1 MPAALLSTLCSGRRK
16 WSGLVVIGQGSE
28 ENVEA
33 ARFLASSIWKLGC
46 KRLSHLFR
54 GALT

>member
-1 MPAALLSTLCSGRRK
+1 MPAALLSTLCSERRR
-16 WSGLVVIGQGSE
+16 WSGLVVIGHGSE
-28 ENVEA
+28 ESVEA
-33 ARFLASSIWKLGC
+33 ARFLASSSLKTGC